1 MKCCSWL
8 KSPETSVLHS
18 HSDLQQKATDG
29 VSDPGKGSVHPSHTP
44 LCRGRKWV
52 CVIHLCWWSLFIGTD
67 CLHIQLLIMSN
78 IYVVYTVYIHIV
90 FVKNIP
96 AEELCAAWCDFKG
109 ETLSSV
115 DAVVL
120 LAVAAA
126 GHMTRGL
133 ARGAGKSCGRYGDI
147 VTNPTH
153 RVSLCPTVNA
163 SPMTELVQ
171 VCVCVCVFHGNV

>member
-1 MKCCSWL
+1 MS
-8 KSPETSVLHS
+8 S
-18 HSDLQQKATDG
+18 HTATDY
-29 VSDPGKGSVHPSHTP
+29 VQ
-44 LCRGRKWV
+44 
-52 CVIHLCWWSLFIGTD
+52 
-67 CLHIQLLIMSN
+67 HIYT
-78 IYVVYTVYIHIV
+78 IYIYIHIV

-171 VCVCVCVFHGNV
+171 VCVCVCVPRKCLIFFVSCWLLL